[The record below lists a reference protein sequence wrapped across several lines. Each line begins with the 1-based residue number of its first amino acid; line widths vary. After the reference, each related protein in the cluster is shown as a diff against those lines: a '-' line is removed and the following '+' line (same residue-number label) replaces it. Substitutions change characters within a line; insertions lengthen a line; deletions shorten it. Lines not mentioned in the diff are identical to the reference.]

1 MILIVTNTED
11 KTADYLLSNLANVG
25 FRFNTD
31 KFLCNYEYDF
41 CQEWYILDKTN
52 NSIVNSN
59 NISGIYYR
67 RPVLPYLNINDIN
80 NDLFGQLQNEAYEIY
95 DSFINSIDT
104 KYLNTKYNIIRA
116 ENKIIQ
122 MKMAK
127 DIGFSVPAT
136 IITNNEILLNKYLHL
151 SKKYCIKPL
160 HLGYFELNDNK
171 YIPYTAIIGE
181 QDYNLITKY
190 PVIVQEY
197 IDKEYELR
205 LTCVKDKIF
214 PVKILSQL
222 NENTK
227 VDWRVDNCSSV
238 NYLRTEID
246 SHIENMCLK
255 LLSQLNLNFAC
266 IDLIINKDKN
276 VYFLDLN
283 PNGQWAWI
291 DEILELG
298 IPKAIEEYF
307 YDR

>member
-1 MILIVTNTED
+1 MILIITNTED
-11 KTADYLLSNLANVG
+11 KTTDYLLNNIETVG

-31 KFLCNYEYDF
+31 KFLCDYEYDF
-41 CQEWYILDKTN
+41 NKDWYILDKTN
-52 NSIVNSN
+52 NLIVNSD

-67 RPVLPYLNINDIN
+67 RPVFPCLNIKNIN
-80 NDLFGQLQNEAYEIY
+80 NDLLRQLQNEAYEIY
-95 DSFINSIDT
+95 DSFLNSIDT

-122 MKMAK
+122 MKIAK

-136 IITNNEILLNKYLHL
+136 ITTNNEILLKKYLHL
-151 SKKYCIKPL
+151 NKKYCIKPL
-160 HLGYFELNDNK
+160 YLGYFELNDNK

-222 NENTK
+222 NEDTK

-246 SHIENMCLK
+246 GHIENMCLK

-266 IDLIINKDKN
+266 MDLIIGKDKN

-291 DEILELG
+291 DEILGLG
-298 IPKAIEEYF
+298 IPKAIEKYF
-307 YDR
+307 YD